1 MCDCWRSRSVLL
13 LPLKKREFDLQHNVA
28 MAGPLSSN
36 TSAYVREVVSTCLE
50 FKRQVHSRDSD
61 VFYLEQLDGILIRWA
76 QRDAV
81 YRPCPQYINL
91 FFAFF
96 LMLSTGTART
106 LLSTPPPLR
115 CA

>member
-1 MCDCWRSRSVLL
+1 VLV

-28 MAGPLSSN
+28 IAGPLSSN
-36 TSAYVREVVSTCLE
+36 TSAYVREVISTCLE

-81 YRPCPQYINL
+81 YRPYP
-91 FFAFF
+91 
-96 LMLSTGTART
+96 
-106 LLSTPPPLR
+106 
-115 CA
+115 